1 MKQPGIL
8 TGACKKQQK
17 IQNIFQ
23 NQTHF
28 GPTPEKK
35 KKKNQP
41 LARLRMMHSIYAGNK
56 VELGPPN
63 LLEGSMKNEKRP
75 STATEENFLSFS
87 PSHEKNQE
95 GG

>member
-1 MKQPGIL
+1 
-8 TGACKKQQK
+8 
-17 IQNIFQ
+17 
-23 NQTHF
+23 
-28 GPTPEKK
+28 
-35 KKKNQP
+35 
-41 LARLRMMHSIYAGNK
+41 MMHSIYAGNK